1 MPTKPKK
8 YHFIYKTTCIK
19 TWRFYIGMH
28 STDKLEDGY
37 VGSGQRLWHSIR
49 YHGIENHKMEI
60 LEFCQDRGSL
70 SIREREIVNEDLL
83 GNSNCMNLCLG
94 GEIGFTDDQ
103 RSKGAINANNKNW
116 KSPEFIKKIKM
127 VASNTMKKLWADP
140 EHSRKFKE
148 VGSKAF
154 EGKTHTEQTKKSIGQ
169 KNSVSQKGESNS
181 QFGTCWITNGT
192 ENKKIRKDSSIPTGW
207 WNGRKQKPDST

>member
-1 MPTKPKK
+1 MNGFINDLIAFTSRLKK
-8 YHFIYKTTCIK
+8 DSLPAEALKRVTDAIADTFGCIVLGH
-19 TWRFYIGMH
+19 RQELAQ
-28 STDKLEDGY
+28 KLF
-37 VGSGQRLWHSIR
+37 
-49 YHGIENHKMEI
+49 KI
-60 LEFCQDRGSL
+60 LFP
-70 SIREREIVNEDLL
+70 
-83 GNSNCMNLCLG
+83 
-94 GEIGFTDDQ
+94 
-103 RSKGAINANNKNW
+103 INANNKNW

-169 KNSVSQKGESNS
+169 KNSLSQKGESNS

-207 WNGRKQKPDST
+207 WNGRKQKPDLT